1 MIQLPI
7 IGALLEA
14 VGTIFEKKILNN
26 RYINYKNY
34 TVYEFFSIII
44 VMSTFVFFFWKLEP
58 EALSLMNILIF
69 MFVVVVAI
77 IANLLIFHSLKREDV
92 SEFEP
97 LWLTQPLFVI
107 VLAFILYPV
116 ERNWIVFGL
125 AMVASISLVLSHVK
139 KKHLEFDKYT
149 ITALLGSFLFA
160 VELIASKPIL
170 DYYSPFSFY
179 FLRCLFVFI
188 IVLFIFRPSFRKV
201 GGKNWAMIFLVGLIW
216 ALYRAITY
224 YGYQHL
230 GIIFTTI
237 LFILSPVFLFFFA
250 IVFLKEKPTKRQIIS
265 TIIIVIC
272 VALAVF
278 FQY

>member
-107 VLAFILYPV
+107 VLAREV
-116 ERNWIVFGL
+116 
-125 AMVASISLVLSHVK
+125 
-139 KKHLEFDKYT
+139 
-149 ITALLGSFLFA
+149 
-160 VELIASKPIL
+160 
-170 DYYSPFSFY
+170 
-179 FLRCLFVFI
+179 
-188 IVLFIFRPSFRKV
+188 
-201 GGKNWAMIFLVGLIW
+201 
-216 ALYRAITY
+216 
-224 YGYQHL
+224 
-230 GIIFTTI
+230 
-237 LFILSPVFLFFFA
+237 
-250 IVFLKEKPTKRQIIS
+250 QIH
-265 TIIIVIC
+265 
-272 VALAVF
+272 
-278 FQY
+278 